1 MRDSIPTPISKPKTK
16 SGLLP
21 PQFDAT
27 GKKICGAH
35 SRQSGLPCKRHPTI
49 GKDRCRMHGGA
60 SVKGLVNAEKSGIYT
75 KELTDDEFEDYTNMR
90 RGSVDDEIRCGCL
103 RGNIET
109 EHALY
114 TAQNNSSSQFKITQL
129 KAFINSIS

>member
-1 MRDSIPTPISKPKTK
+1 
-16 SGLLP
+16 
-21 PQFDAT
+21 
-27 GKKICGAH
+27 
-35 SRQSGLPCKRHPTI
+35 
-49 GKDRCRMHGGA
+49 MHGGA